1 MSIAYVEVP
10 VPVVI
15 QACNDYLV
23 ALEKHAEAKKNLF
36 LKYEVDRAM
45 KPKFFGLIKPK
56 SREVVEKRV
65 LEDLQSDIWDEYA
78 MVESWYDHKLEMVS
92 TITQMCSV
100 SDVDTIILSEKAYSL
115 IMFYLPH
122 KNYTELHERKVSV
135 L

>member
-10 VPVVI
+10 VSVVI

-23 ALEKHAEAKKNLF
+23 ALEKHTENKKKQILE
-36 LKYEVDRAM
+36 YEVEQAM

-56 SREVVEKRV
+56 SREVVEKQV
-65 LEDLQSDIWDEYA
+65 LKDLQSDIWDEYA
-78 MVESWYDHKLEMVS
+78 MIESWYNHKLEMVS

-100 SDVDTIILSEKAYSL
+100 SNVDTIILSEKAYSL

-122 KNYTELHERKVSV
+122 KNYAELHERKVAV

>member
-1 MSIAYVEVP
+1 MSISYIEVP

-23 ALEKHAEAKKNLF
+23 ALEKHAEAKKKKILE
-36 LKYEVDRAM
+36 YEVERAM
-45 KPKFFGLIKPK
+45 KPKFFGLVKPK
-56 SREVVEKRV
+56 PREVVEKQV
-65 LEDLQSDIWDEYA
+65 LEDLQSDILDEYA
-78 MVESWYDHKLEMVS
+78 MVESWYEHKSNMVS

-100 SDVDTIILSEKAYSL
+100 SDVDTIMLSEKAYSL

-122 KNYTELHERKVSV
+122 KNYTERKVSV

>member
-10 VPVVI
+10 VSVVI
-15 QACNDYLV
+15 Q
-23 ALEKHAEAKKNLF
+23 
-36 LKYEVDRAM
+36 AM

-56 SREVVEKRV
+56 SREVVEKQV
-65 LEDLQSDIWDEYA
+65 LKDLQSDIWDTYA
-78 MVESWYDHKLEMVS
+78 MIESWYNHKLEMVS

-100 SDVDTIILSEKAYSL
+100 SNVDTIILSEKAYSL

-122 KNYTELHERKVSV
+122 KNYTELHERKVAV